1 MCVAS
6 PGRTWGPRS
15 TRAFRH
21 SSAFFRV
28 GHVSLVSPGLR
39 FFINPHMRPQEPHA
53 ISSVG
58 PAQGA
63 LLGKRMT
70 LSHWLQILVAAAGF
84 TLFSSV
90 AGLFVYDWY
99 FDSVLAG
106 LASSLQPFSSAFHQL
121 NGDRVRPTPSQ
132 PAN

>member
-1 MCVAS
+1 MCVVP
-6 PGRTWGPRS
+6 PGRPWGTRS

-53 ISSVG
+53 ISSAG
-58 PAQGA
+58 PVQRGHSE
-63 LLGKRMT
+63 KRRGP
-70 LSHWLQILVAAAGF
+70 SHWLQILVAAAGL
-84 TLFSSV
+84 TLVSSV
-90 AGLFVYDWY
+90 AGLFVYNWY

-121 NGDRVRPTPSQ
+121 NGDRVRPAPSQ

>member
-1 MCVAS
+1 MGVAS
-6 PGRTWGPRS
+6 PGRWWGPRS
-15 TRAFRH
+15 TTAYRH

-28 GHVSLVSPGLR
+28 CHVSLVSPGLR

-53 ISSVG
+53 ISSAG
-58 PAQGA
+58 PA
-63 LLGKRMT
+63 LGGHLEKRRGP
-70 LSHWLQILVAAAGF
+70 SHWLQILVAAAGL
-84 TLFSSV
+84 TLVSSV
-90 AGLFVYDWY
+90 AGLFVYNWY

-121 NGDRVRPTPSQ
+121 NGDPVRPAPSQ